1 MIVRLGM
8 HGATKVRIERP
19 QRTKLVVTQHTFVL
33 VSVPCA
39 FGSPRTEDMDVLSI
53 PETIRNG
60 DNVVSVCADGQFVDV
75 ATIET
80 SRAGT
85 GLEVRGQI
93 TVCDE

>member
-1 MIVRLGM
+1 M
-8 HGATKVRIERP
+8 A
-19 QRTKLVVTQHTFVL
+19 QDAFVL

-53 PETIRNG
+53 PKTIRNG
-60 DNVVSVCADGQFVDV
+60 DNVVDVCADGELVDV
-75 ATIET
+75 TAIET